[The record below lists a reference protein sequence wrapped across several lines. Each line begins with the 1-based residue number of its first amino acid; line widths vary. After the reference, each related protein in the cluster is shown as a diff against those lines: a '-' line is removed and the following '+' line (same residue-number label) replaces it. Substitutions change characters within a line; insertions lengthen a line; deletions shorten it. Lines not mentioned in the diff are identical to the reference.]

1 MSRCTN
7 SGPRVRC
14 SVPRRRRQ
22 RRRRPAARI
31 LDRDPRG
38 RFARWERHNSG
49 KRSRREDS
57 CHRVPEPSA
66 GAGYKTFD
74 VWSKKVPQ
82 LEGDR
87 RRRKREVAESAP
99 AHRLTRLACPC
110 EPNGG
115 APLPTA
121 SVGIPRMAMP
131 PVGSQ
136 LAWNQDSGLSRTAN
150 TSSAATSASTPA
162 PDTGINRSASSAV
175 GTSKAAFSFR

>member
-1 MSRCTN
+1 MRSGRAAVEYGDDIRMAEAGEHTGLALKPLGEGRIRPQEQVTKLLTFGRKKFPNSRAI
-7 SGPRVRC
+7 G
-14 SVPRRRRQ
+14 
-22 RRRRPAARI
+22 A
-31 LDRDPRG
+31 DG
-38 RFARWERHNSG
+38 RERW
-49 KRSRREDS
+49 
-57 CHRVPEPSA
+57 PS
-66 GAGYKTFD
+66 
-74 VWSKKVPQ
+74 
-82 LEGDR
+82 L
-87 RRRKREVAESAP
+87 
-99 AHRLTRLACPC
+99 HLLLRLSRLAFSC

-115 APLPTA
+115 ASLHTV